1 MCSHSEAIHI
11 PTSSS
16 HATDT
21 LLHAPSCQSLRR
33 EVMRSRIETSLV
45 STLAHSLEDEL
56 IEKTF
61 ACVSEAQKVR
71 SAADAPICEMIR
83 IQALK

>member
-1 MCSHSEAIHI
+1 
-11 PTSSS
+11 
-16 HATDT
+16 
-21 LLHAPSCQSLRR
+21 
-33 EVMRSRIETSLV
+33 MRSRIETSLV